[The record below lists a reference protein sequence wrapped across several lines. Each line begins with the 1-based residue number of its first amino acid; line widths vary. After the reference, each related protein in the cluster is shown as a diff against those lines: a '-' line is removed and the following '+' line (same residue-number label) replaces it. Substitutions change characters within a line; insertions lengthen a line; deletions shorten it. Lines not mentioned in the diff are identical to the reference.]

1 MQLARVCGQV
11 ISTKKAEKL
20 MGFKILVCQPIDM
33 VTFKEKGAPFVSI
46 DSVGAGDG
54 ELVMCVSGSSS
65 RQTSVTDARPV
76 DNCIVAI
83 IDSVDILGERC
94 FDKADPSVMPATA
107 KEEKALQAK
116 DTAKQPAFE
125 DKKETPQAQLEKE
138 RDADFKIPK
147 DAEKKNENREKTLE
161 ASKAEEKR
169 PELIMTDT
177 RPKPKKPS
185 DKKVSAQAS
194 SKDKSKEEK
203 EAEKIIQD
211 IMKKLDIKEE
221 QSAKPRANEQAKKKP
236 NHSANNTVKNTKAAN
251 KPNNK

>member
-94 FDKADPSVMPATA
+94 FDKADPSVMPAAA

-116 DTAKQPAFE
+116 DAAKQPVVE

-147 DAEKKNENREKTLE
+147 DAEKNENREKTLE